1 MNLSK
6 RLVLASNSPR
16 RAEILKN
23 CGFEFEI
30 HIKPTEE
37 NYPLTMPVEDVASY
51 LANKKMAAFDGFFE
65 DGIILTSD
73 TVVIIDNKILNK
85 PLNTHEA
92 HNMLK
97 LLSNKTH
104 EVHTACCIRIDN
116 EKTSF
121 TDVAKVTFGE
131 MNDDEINYYINTHK
145 PFDKAGSYGVQD
157 FIGMAK
163 IEHIE
168 GSFYTIMGLPIHKVY
183 QHLTPH
189 IIWQ

>member
-23 CGFEFEI
+23 CGFEFE
-30 HIKPTEE
+30 KNVKKTD
-37 NYPLTMPVEDVASY
+37 EDFPDDIAVNEVAVY
-51 LANKKMAAFDGFFE
+51 LAEKKMAAFNGILE
-65 DGIILTSD
+65 DRIIITSD
-73 TVVIIDNKILNK
+73 TVVIIGNKILNK

>member
-1 MNLSK
+1 MNLNK

-23 CGFEFEI
+23 CGFEFEK
-30 HIKPTEE
+30 HIKKTDEDFSE
-37 NYPLTMPVEDVASY
+37 DTPVNEVAAY
-51 LANKKMAAFDGFFE
+51 LAEKKMAAFDTIFE
-65 DGIILTSD
+65 ESIILTAD
-73 TVVIIDNKILNK
+73 TVVIINNKILNK
-85 PLNTHEA
+85 PMNTHEA
-92 HNMLK
+92 HTMLK
-97 LLSNKTH
+97 LLSGKTH
-104 EVHTACCIRIDN
+104 EVHTACCIRIDS

-121 TDVAKVTFGE
+121 TDVAKVTFGD

-183 QHLTPH
+183 QHLAPH
-189 IIWQ
+189 ITWQ